1 MSCFS
6 SMLFGIAFWLSCSAQ
21 FSIQTCCSCCS
32 CCRYNPWFSWL
43 ASCTLIFPLTC
54 LELAWIIRSTSLS
67 VNVFRCFQPC
77 AFVEQAWSILELG
90 FWAWRRS
97 LGTQQLQLAKAE
109 IGHCGNHCD
118 PWDPP
123 RNSGPDSNG
132 LHPSAD
138 VDIVVENPCIEHTLN
153 THGSSLTS
161 METRSPFVY
170 DSIDSW
176 LVCTGHLG
184 IQSLS
189 WISGS
194 QFFITLGSGAL
205 AHVSSHCSHVN
216 RPWLL
221 RPQPSL
227 DGKHAIFGRVCRG
240 MKATAYLEDLSIWR
254 IIPKFYCRCGSIVS
268 YCFWCLCFRARWFR
282 NWAQLLPMHRRFPQK
297 FRIFN
302 RFSDTFLFRPVW
314 RCLIMSYIMS
324 YQLMVQDKPI
334 QEAGRSQARSVFFWS
349 RSSDKLC
356 VQVKILRAST
366 ALAADANLGLWP
378 DDQMIPPG
386 EQKVSKIMS
395 EVSKKFK
402 MCHLPWWFLV

>member
-1 MSCFS
+1 MFS
-6 SMLFGIAFWLSCSAQ
+6 DVFSLRLSNRLEAYWSWDFEHGVAHLAH
-21 FSIQTCCSCCS
+21 SNCSCRDWPLRKS
-32 CCRYNPWFSWL
+32 LWSLGSTQEFWPRQQWL
-43 ASCTLIFPLTC
+43 APHLGRWHCR
-54 LELAWIIRSTSLS
+54 WKSLH
-67 VNVFRCFQPC
+67 
-77 AFVEQAWSILELG
+77 W
-90 FWAWRRS
+90 
-97 LGTQQLQLAKAE
+97 T
-109 IGHCGNHCD
+109 H
-118 PWDPP
+118 
-123 RNSGPDSNG
+123 
-132 LHPSAD
+132 
-138 VDIVVENPCIEHTLN
+138 IEHAWN
-153 THGSSLTS
+153 THGTSLTS

-386 EQKVSKIMS
+386 EQKVSKVMS
-395 EVSKKFK
+395 EVSKSVK